1 VLSQMRSLA
10 KYIWVLV
17 ALAFVGGFL
26 LYETS
31 GLTGRT
37 PVTPTTAVA
46 VVNGREIL
54 YRDYT
59 ARVQQQIQSEQQRA
73 GGQSLSEDETHRV
86 ENSVFDQMVQEVLLD
101 QEYQRRG
108 ITVTDD
114 EVRQFARFDPPDWI
128 VSAPELQTQGKFD
141 PEKYQRLLAS
151 PQAREGGLLLQ
162 LEAYFRG
169 EIPKD
174 KLFDQIASGVYV
186 TNEELWQAWRDQHD
200 SAQVSYVAFTPTVDS
215 ATMKSISDADLRAYF
230 DAHTED
236 FQGPGRAK
244 LSVAVIPRSATAAD
258 TAAARAHALALR
270 DQIVKGAKFEDV
282 ARRES
287 ADSSSAVNGG
297 DLGMHAKGYFVPEFE
312 KAEQALKP
320 GEISPP
326 VATPFGFHLIRVDA
340 RKGDS
345 TSAHHILVRVQIS
358 DSAASRIDKEA
369 DSLAKIAGSSEVG
382 AKLDSAAK
390 HLHLTVISVQA
401 TEDQPAMFEGRV
413 IPSVSAWAFGGA
425 HAGET
430 SELFDDDN
438 GYYLA
443 RLDSLHPGGSPRFED
458 VRDEVRRVVAQQRA
472 LDNLLPQAQKLATA
486 AAASTLEA
494 AAQQAGKTV
503 AHTPTFARTMMV
515 PGLGQFSEPVGA
527 AFALPTGAVSQPI
540 KSTDGVY
547 VLRVDSRRMSDSTAW
562 AAQRD
567 AQRATRLQQLREQ
580 KIRMYLIDLRQAA
593 KIDDHRKQINAAMRR
608 TDV

>member
-1 VLSQMRSLA
+1 MRSLA

-37 PVTPTTAVA
+37 PITPTTAVA

-59 ARVQQQIQSEQQRA
+59 ARVQQQIQNEQQRS
-73 GGQSLSEDETHRV
+73 GGQSLSEDETHRI
-86 ENSVFDQMVQEVLLD
+86 ENSVFDDMVQDVLLD

-162 LEAYFRG
+162 LESYYRG

-200 SAQVSYVAFTPTVDS
+200 SAQVSYVAFTPVVDS
-215 ATMKSISDADLRAYF
+215 TTLKSVSDADLHAYF
-230 DAHTED
+230 DAHTQD
-236 FQGPGRAK
+236 FQGAGRAK
-244 LSVAVIPRSATAAD
+244 LSVVVIPRTASAAD

-270 DQIVKGAKFEDV
+270 DEIEKGAKFEDV
-282 ARRES
+282 AKRES
-287 ADSSSAVNGG
+287 ADSASAVNGG
-297 DLGMHAKGYFVPEFE
+297 DLGKHGKGYFVADFE
-312 KAEQALKP
+312 KAAQALKP
-320 GEISPP
+320 GEISQP
-326 VATPFGFHLIRVDA
+326 VLTPFGFHLIRLDA
-340 RKGDS
+340 RKGDTLS
-345 TSAHHILVRVQIS
+345 THHILVRIQLS
-358 DSAASRIDKEA
+358 DSAATRIDQEA
-369 DSLAKIAGSSEVG
+369 DSLSKSAGSSEVG
-382 AKLDSAAK
+382 AKFDSAATR
-390 HLHLTVISVQA
+390 LHLKVMSVDA
-401 TEDQPAMFEGRV
+401 TEDQPAMAGGKV

-425 HAGET
+425 HPGET

-443 RLDSLHPGGSPRFED
+443 RLDSLHPGGSPKLDE
-458 VRDEVRRVVAQQRA
+458 VKDEVRRAVAQQKA
-472 LDNLLPQAQKLATA
+472 VDNLMPQAQKLAAA

-494 AAQQAGKTV
+494 AAKQVGATV
-503 AHTPTFARTMMV
+503 SHTPTFARTMLV
-515 PGLGQFSEPVGA
+515 PGLGQFTEPVGA
-527 AFALPTGAVSQPI
+527 AFALPSGAVSQPI
-540 KSTDGVY
+540 KSADGVY
-547 VLRVDSRRMSDSTAW
+547 VLRVDSRRMADSTAW

-567 AQRATRLQQLREQ
+567 AQRQTRLQQLREQ
-580 KIRMYLIDLRQAA
+580 KVRMFLIDLRQSA
-593 KIDDHRKQINAAMRR
+593 KVDDRRKQINAAMRR
-608 TDV
+608 TDA